1 MGFVC
6 CCSLFLEIVH
16 NSPDSTEIELTKDGL
31 WHITGTEDVDEN
43 SCGSPRAEAHE
54 MPGKSWRTI
63 KCVMFMQIYIG
74 PCMVLHD
81 LDVLPQFKTP
91 CGNNTNTKGKQGV
104 SPRGVHAPIIII
116 IID

>member
-63 KCVMFMQIYIG
+63 KCVMFVQIYIG
-74 PCMVLHD
+74 PCTVLHD
-81 LDVLPQFKTP
+81 LDVLPSSRHP
-91 CGNNTNTKGKQGV
+91 VEIILAPKGSREFHPGA
-104 SPRGVHAPIIII
+104 SIPLLLLLLT
-116 IID
+116 D